1 MAQSIIQW
9 ANVRVEVEK
18 ELFYHCGKVLIAAT
32 LLNLGAF
39 IRVPSAFA

>member
-18 ELFYHCGKVLIAAT
+18 ELFIIAGKFSSL
-32 LLNLGAF
+32 
-39 IRVPSAFA
+39 RPC